1 MPRPLSACHP
11 SRELSAAPAHCTQIY
26 DTNQIINRMGVD
38 DFIIA
43 AIELYLDIINL
54 FMYILMCSSLSSD

>member
-1 MPRPLSACHP
+1 
-11 SRELSAAPAHCTQIY
+11 
-26 DTNQIINRMGVD
+26 MGVD

-54 FMYILMCSSLSSD
+54 FMYILLCSSLSSD